1 METIMQYFKEKKEN
15 GKIII
20 RLDQGEMLLE
30 SIESVIHEANIK
42 NGVVISAIGTL
53 SDARIHMVTTTDYP
67 PVEVYPEWKNVPI
80 ELCSVSGIIANGVPH
95 LHTVFSDSQKTYCG
109 HLEHGCRTLYL
120 CEIVIEPLENISLT
134 RVRDEKG
141 VLKLNEA

>member
-30 SIESVIHEANIK
+30 SIEAVIHEANIQ
-42 NGVVISAIGTL
+42 NGVVVSAIGTL

-67 PVEVYPEWKNVPI
+67 PVETYPEWKNVPI
-80 ELCSVSGIIANGVPH
+80 ELCSVSGIIADGVPH
-95 LHTVFSDSQKTYCG
+95 LHTVFSDSEKTYCG

-141 VLKLNEA
+141 ILKLNEA